1 MDLPSYDDLDESQ
14 DAVLFLPLEGN
25 WLITGPPGTGKSV
38 MSLFRLQRMNNQG
51 NQTEL
56 LVYNR
61 MLRRWLGN
69 AVEYLNIGGK
79 AFTYHAWFL
88 AFWKKCGFEE
98 GVPHKEGN
106 RYNYDFKEIKKRIDQ
121 ELGEESIKKV
131 STPFLIVDEGQDL
144 PPDLY
149 FVAALISRHLTIF
162 ADENQSIKNTDK
174 STIDDIRMNAMITEE
189 FKLSRNY
196 RNSKQI
202 AELARELFPGSE
214 DELPDLPKR
223 EGEEPQIQIFD
234 RPNSKAGV
242 SAQQDRIITEA
253 INNSGD
259 RIGIFLPRVG
269 MVERWGEKLE
279 QELSP
284 KGIKVYT
291 YYSKLPNEEKENIN
305 FTEPGVFIAHW
316 RNAKGLEFDTVFCPQ
331 MQNKGWPDPSNSGE
345 GKHIYYVLVS
355 RARTK
360 LYFQYYGD
368 ETPTVFNRFPEDG
381 IEWRDL

>member
-1 MDLPSYDDLDESQ
+1 
-14 DAVLFLPLEGN
+14 
-25 WLITGPPGTGKSV
+25 
-38 MSLFRLQRMNNQG
+38 
-51 NQTEL
+51 
-56 LVYNR
+56 
-61 MLRRWLGN
+61 
-69 AVEYLNIGGK
+69 
-79 AFTYHAWFL
+79 
-88 AFWKKCGFEE
+88 
-98 GVPHKEGN
+98 
-106 RYNYDFKEIKKRIDQ
+106 
-121 ELGEESIKKV
+121 
-131 STPFLIVDEGQDL
+131 
-144 PPDLY
+144 
-149 FVAALISRHLTIF
+149 
-162 ADENQSIKNTDK
+162 
-174 STIDDIRMNAMITEE
+174 MNAMITEE

-305 FTEPGVFIAHW
+305 FTEIETFESDLEDVF
-316 RNAKGLEFDTVFCPQ
+316 L
-331 MQNKGWPDPSNSGE
+331 
-345 GKHIYYVLVS
+345 
-355 RARTK
+355 K
-360 LYFQYYGD
+360 L
-368 ETPTVFNRFPEDG
+368 TNN
-381 IEWRDL
+381 

>member
-1 MDLPSYDDLDESQ
+1 MTLQ
-14 DAVLFLPLEGN
+14 AC
-25 WLITGPPGTGKSV
+25 
-38 MSLFRLQRMNNQG
+38 SLV
-51 NQTEL
+51 T
-56 LVYNR
+56 
-61 MLRRWLGN
+61 
-69 AVEYLNIGGK
+69 YL
-79 AFTYHAWFL
+79 AWFL

-223 EGEEPQIQIFD
+223 EGEEPQIQILYF
-234 RPNSKAGV
+234 SK
-242 SAQQDRIITEA
+242 
-253 INNSGD
+253 
-259 RIGIFLPRVG
+259 L
-269 MVERWGEKLE
+269 
-279 QELSP
+279 
-284 KGIKVYT
+284 YT
-291 YYSKLPNEEKENIN
+291 YKIL
-305 FTEPGVFIAHW
+305 
-316 RNAKGLEFDTVFCPQ
+316 
-331 MQNKGWPDPSNSGE
+331 
-345 GKHIYYVLVS
+345 
-355 RARTK
+355 
-360 LYFQYYGD
+360 
-368 ETPTVFNRFPEDG
+368 
-381 IEWRDL
+381 